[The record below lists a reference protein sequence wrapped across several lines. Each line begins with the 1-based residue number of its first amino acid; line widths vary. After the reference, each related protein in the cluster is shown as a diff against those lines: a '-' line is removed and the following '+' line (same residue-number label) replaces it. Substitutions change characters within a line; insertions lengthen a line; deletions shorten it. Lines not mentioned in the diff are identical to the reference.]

1 MGTGPGDGT
10 LGILAWW
17 DTDEV
22 KPAARQG
29 AGLPAGS
36 NAMARPR
43 VSAPPRPAALGL
55 RRL

>member
-1 MGTGPGDGT
+1 M
-10 LGILAWW
+10 GILAWW